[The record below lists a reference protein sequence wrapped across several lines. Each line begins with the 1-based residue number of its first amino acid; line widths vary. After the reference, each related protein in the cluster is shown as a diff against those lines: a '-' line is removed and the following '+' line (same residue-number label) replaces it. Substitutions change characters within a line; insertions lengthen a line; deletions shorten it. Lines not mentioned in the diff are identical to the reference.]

1 MFYKIGQSLKPFLL
15 LVDIMS
21 RKAFCYSIPGEKNM
35 TKIIRACPLP
45 WFHLLQH
52 VNVKRDSVY
61 CKTRQW
67 KYYWLQNATRYVI
80 SKWCLFPCYQESII
94 DCKTRFDS
102 FGRIL
107 GDFKVESLHK
117 SDISGSSYVTCPGT
131 YPSSR
136 IPSSHRILSW
146 PRPLLFEAH
155 LIVLPFTLPADTS
168 PAQCHQSSF
177 TDDGYHYVFDSGEW
191 Q

>member
-1 MFYKIGQSLKPFLL
+1 MNAHGIVYPHGFLYL
-15 LVDIMS
+15 L
-21 RKAFCYSIPGEKNM
+21 
-35 TKIIRACPLP
+35 RACPLP

-52 VNVKRDSVY
+52 VNAKRDSIY
-61 CKTRQW
+61 SKTRQW

-80 SKWCLFPCYQESII
+80 SKWWLIPCYQESII

-107 GDFKVESLHK
+107 GAGVPFVYASNVKANLGSLRNLPLKVETLHK
-117 SDISGSSYVTCPGT
+117 SDIACVTCPGT